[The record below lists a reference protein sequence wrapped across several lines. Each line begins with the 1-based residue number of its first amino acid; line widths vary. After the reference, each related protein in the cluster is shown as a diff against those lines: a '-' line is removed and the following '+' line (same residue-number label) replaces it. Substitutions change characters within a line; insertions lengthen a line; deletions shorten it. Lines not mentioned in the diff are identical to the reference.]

1 MHLRHLSAS
10 CTACGYRMAQPAES
24 KSSTGSTSHSLV
36 RYNRAL
42 GHKAI
47 LYLQAVHDA
56 LRCLRC
62 IFSTKNSDDSYMPSS
77 GSIIRSD
84 MPQPLAPQTTCND
97 KESEDLAIQLKEAV
111 ATAELL
117 EGAIKSILSS
127 FDLYTEK
134 YDRYIN
140 KYLIPQRDIFTN

>member
-1 MHLRHLSAS
+1 MLLLLSA
-10 CTACGYRMAQPAES
+10 GW
-24 KSSTGSTSHSLV
+24 
-36 RYNRAL
+36 
-42 GHKAI
+42 AI
-47 LYLQAVHDA
+47 LYPQAVHDA

-62 IFSTKNSDDSYMPSS
+62 IFSTQNSDDCYTPSS
-77 GSIIRSD
+77 GSVSVSSSSSD

-140 KYLIPQRDIFTN
+140 RYLIPQRDIFTN